1 MKEIS
6 FIEEIFSIFAEIFF
20 HKRKIMDNIIRQ
32 HYLNK
37 IEKYFGKNTIIVLTG
52 QRRIG
57 KSYLLKQ
64 VRDQKQSEPNSNVIF
79 IDKEKREF
87 DSIQTYRDLN
97 NHIEDLYQKGKKN
110 YILIDEIQDI
120 EEFERSVRS
129 YHTEPDAEIVITGS
143 NAKMLS
149 NELSTLI
156 GGRYKEIYI
165 QSLTYQEFLTFH
177 HLTDSDDTLSL
188 YIQFGGLPG
197 LMKIGLDEEDA
208 REYQTDIYHTV
219 LLKDVILRNQI
230 RNVTFLENLVHFL
243 ADNAGKLISANSI
256 AKFMKSQGES
266 VTSTVVSN
274 YIKYLTEAFIIH
286 QVNRYD
292 IHGKR
297 LFENNDKFY
306 FEDHGIRNALAG
318 GNREG
323 DIEKVIENIIY
334 QHLIH
339 LGYTVNVGQ
348 LQAGEIDFV
357 CTAKGGQQKY
367 IQASFI
373 IADGATRE
381 REFGILRAIKDNY
394 PKYVI
399 SMTPLVTRNDDNG
412 ITHLHLRKFLMEG
425 LK

>member
-1 MKEIS
+1 MK
-6 FIEEIFSIFAEIFF
+6 
-20 HKRKIMDNIIRQ
+20 
-32 HYLNK
+32 LN
-37 IEKYFGKNTIIVLTG
+37 EA
-52 QRRIG
+52 
-57 KSYLLKQ
+57 
-64 VRDQKQSEPNSNVIF
+64 NSNVIY

-87 DSIQTYRDLN
+87 DSIQTYRELN
-97 NHIEDLYQKGKKN
+97 DHIESHYQKGKKN
-110 YILIDEIQDI
+110 YIFIDEIQDI
-120 EEFERSVRS
+120 GEFERSVRS

-165 QSLTYQEFLTFH
+165 QSLSYREFLTFH
-177 HLTDSDDTLSL
+177 NLTDSDDALSQ

-197 LMKIGLDEEDA
+197 LVKIGLEEDDA
-208 REYQTDIYHTV
+208 REYQMDIYHTV
-219 LLKDVILRNQI
+219 LLKDVIMRNKI
-230 RNVTFLENLVHFL
+230 RNVTFLENLVRFI

-256 AKFMKSQGES
+256 AKFMKSQGENI
-266 VTSTVVSN
+266 TSTVVSN
-274 YIKYLTEAFIIH
+274 YINYLTEAYIIH
-286 QVNRYD
+286 KVNRFN

-297 LFENNDKFY
+297 LFESNDKYY

-318 GNREG
+318 GTREG

-339 LGYTVNVGQ
+339 LGYSVTVGQ

-357 CTAKGGQQKY
+357 CTAKNGRRCY

-373 IADGATRE
+373 IADETTRE
-381 REFGILRAIKDNY
+381 REFGNLRAIKDNY

-425 LK
+425 LG

>member
-1 MKEIS
+1 ME
-6 FIEEIFSIFAEIFF
+6 
-20 HKRKIMDNIIRQ
+20 NIIRQ

-37 IEKYFGKNTIIVLTG
+37 VERYFGKNTIIVLTG
-52 QRRIG
+52 QRRVG

-64 VRDQKQSEPNSNVIF
+64 LRDQKLSEANSNVIY

-87 DSIQTYRDLN
+87 DSIQTYRELN
-97 NHIEDLYQKGKKN
+97 DHIEHYYQKGKKN
-110 YILIDEIQDI
+110 YIFIDEIQDI

-129 YHTEPDAEIVITGS
+129 FHTELDAEIVITGS

-165 QSLTYQEFLTFH
+165 QSLSYQEFLTFH
-177 HLTDSDDTLSL
+177 NLSDSDDALSQ

-197 LMKIGLDEEDA
+197 LVKIGLDEDDA
-208 REYQTDIYHTV
+208 REYQMDIYHTV
-219 LLKDVILRNQI
+219 LLKDVVMRNQI
-230 RNVTFLENLVHFL
+230 RNVTFLENLVRFL

-256 AKFMKSQGES
+256 AKFMKSQGEN

-274 YIKYLTEAFIIH
+274 YIKYLTEAYMIH
-286 QVNRYD
+286 QVNRFD

-318 GNREG
+318 GSREG

-334 QHLIH
+334 QHLIY
-339 LGYTVNVGQ
+339 LGYTVTVGQ

-357 CTAKGGQQKY
+357 CTAKGGQRKY
-367 IQASFI
+367 VQAAFI
-373 IADGATRE
+373 IADETTRE
-381 REFGILRAIKDNY
+381 REFGNLRAIKDNY

-412 ITHLHLRKFLMEG
+412 ITHLHLRKFLTEG

>member
-1 MKEIS
+1 ME
-6 FIEEIFSIFAEIFF
+6 
-20 HKRKIMDNIIRQ
+20 NIIRQ

-37 IEKYFGKNTIIVLTG
+37 VVRYFGKNTIIVLTG
-52 QRRIG
+52 QRRVG

-64 VRDQKQSEPNSNVIF
+64 LRDQKQNEANSNVIY

-87 DSIQTYRDLN
+87 DSIQTYRELN
-97 NHIEDLYQKGKKN
+97 DYIEHHYQKGKKN
-110 YILIDEIQDI
+110 YIFIDEIQDI
-120 EEFERSVRS
+120 EGFERSVRS
-129 YHTEPDAEIVITGS
+129 FHTEPDAEIVITGS

-165 QSLTYQEFLTFH
+165 QSLSYQEFLTFH
-177 HLTDSDDTLSL
+177 NLTDNDDALAL

-197 LMKIGLDEEDA
+197 LVKIGLDEDDA
-208 REYQTDIYHTV
+208 REYQMDIYHTV
-219 LLKDVILRNQI
+219 LLKDVVMRNQI
-230 RNVTFLENLVHFL
+230 RNVTFLENLVRFL

-256 AKFMKSQGES
+256 AKFMKSQGEN

-274 YIKYLTEAFIIH
+274 YIKYLTEAYMIH
-286 QVNRYD
+286 QVNRFD

-318 GNREG
+318 GSREG

-334 QHLIH
+334 QHLIY
-339 LGYTVNVGQ
+339 LGYTMTVGQ

-357 CTAKGGQQKY
+357 CTAKGGQRKY
-367 IQASFI
+367 VQAAFI
-373 IADGATRE
+373 IADETTRE
-381 REFGILRAIKDNY
+381 REFGNLRAIKDNY

-412 ITHLHLRKFLMEG
+412 ITHLHLRKFLTEG